1 MRARS
6 VKISTVDQAIVPLGK
21 AFEKPGKETDHHGMS
36 FYKAIASSAFL
47 KGLVYEKIPG
57 TSTVEMILVQ
67 CIEHKRPELVFTPNY
82 RGDLHFWYEIG
93 RHPRFS
99 VTDAFIKE
107 GQTSNEIGALLN
119 ESGLIKKALKTA
131 NTRGEFVEI
140 VRPRLMTN
148 LYAGGRSHRVTHS
161 FKERFKKRDF
171 TVDDFFQ
178 EQNQEI
184 RRVILRV
191 VPIHEVINRLK
202 LISEDE
208 EGKIYETEMRRRY
221 LYVKCPSTGQEY
233 LLEVPDHMD
242 SPKEAR
248 RWTFDLP
255 ADAVFAKEA

>member
-1 MRARS
+1 MLTRT
-6 VKISTVDQAIVPLGK
+6 VKIKSIEEGIFPLSK
-21 AFEKPGKETDHHGMS
+21 AFENVSEVTDLRSIAYYKGM
-36 FYKAIASSAFL
+36 AGSAFIRGE
-47 KGLVYEKIPG
+47 KYGNSPGLP
-57 TSTVEMILVQ
+57 TAEMIIVR
-67 CIEHKRPELVFTPNY
+67 CAEHDRPELVFGPNY
-82 RGDLHFWYEIG
+82 RDDLSYWYEID

-99 VTDAFIKE
+99 IM
-107 GQTSNEIGALLN
+107 GALLG
-119 ESGLIKKALKTA
+119 EDQTGSERHSILLERTLIRKALETA
-131 NTRGEFVEI
+131 NTQKEFIEA

-148 LYAGGRSHRVTHS
+148 LSVGGRRHRVTHS

-191 VPIHEVINRLK
+191 VPIHEVINRLN

-255 ADAVFAKEA
+255 VDAVFAKEA